1 MNPKPRRWLL
11 VLLGV
16 VILACGMAIGAGL
29 TLFGLRSRVL
39 QLIRNPEKVP
49 EAITARLRGELDLS
63 EEQASQ
69 VEAILKNHQADLE
82 EIRREVQPRVE
93 TLLDLVRQ
101 EVGEVLDERQA
112 GRWRERFDAL
122 RRTWL
127 PPAPP
132 PKKPDDAS

>member
-1 MNPKPRRWLL
+1 
-11 VLLGV
+11 
-16 VILACGMAIGAGL
+16 
-29 TLFGLRSRVL
+29 
-39 QLIRNPEKVP
+39 
-49 EAITARLRGELDLS
+49 
-63 EEQASQ
+63 
-69 VEAILKNHQADLE
+69 
-82 EIRREVQPRVE
+82 VE